1 MKPRIQLADI
11 AGLDKK
17 DKANL
22 ELLLNLQDV
31 RVRNAEARARANER
45 TTAAYAGRVL
55 KLQAALLD
63 AEQHRDRMHRELYDE
78 RDRSARAAAEH
89 EHEDEVRRIHE
100 NNDHEVATYRN
111 LAGEA
116 NRQRDRLQRELNDQL
131 NDNDELRRR
140 VADLERQ
147 LRDRRT

>member
-22 ELLLNLQDV
+22 ELLLNSQDV

-45 TTAAYAGRVL
+45 TTAVYAGRVL

-63 AEQHRDRMHRELYDE
+63 TEQHRDRLHRELYNE
-78 RDRSARAAAEH
+78 RDRFDRATI
-89 EHEDEVRRIHE
+89 EHEDEVKQLRE
-100 NNDHEVATYRN
+100 SAEQESSTYRHIV
-111 LAGEA
+111 ADVT
-116 NRQRDRLQRELNDQL
+116 RQRDELRRALSDL
-131 NDNDELRRR
+131 DNINNELRRR

-147 LRDRRT
+147 LRDTRRS